1 MIDWL
6 RLIRASGLA
15 TIAANIAAMAFTA
28 FYGADGFSLS
38 WLAAHLWR
46 TGWPVLWVPLA
57 GFLLY
62 ATGMVW
68 NDLCDLDRDR
78 VVNPRRPLPTGRIGL
93 VPAYVAGL
101 LLAVGAVLA
110 AAQVRHGLPAAGVVL
125 MLALLYDLGAKQVP
139 WLGSAVMALVRAAH
153 ACFALLLLGP
163 EYLRMALTP
172 WDSPPGAPL
181 ALLYPLL
188 LGAYVAG
195 LSLMAELE
203 SRRGRTWELLIG
215 AALLLG
221 AVAVATVRLFTAPWL
236 VPMVRSGAGGM
247 TMAVAALALG
257 LALAAWLAWSIARPA
272 WLAAR
277 GGRRDLVRPAV
288 VAALGGMILFDAVAA
303 GHAHPAAIPLIAA
316 LYPLFRLVARA
327 VRMD

>member
-1 MIDWL
+1 MLDWL
-6 RLIRASGLA
+6 RLIRASGFA
-15 TIAANIAAMAFTA
+15 TIAANIAAVTFTA
-28 FYGADGFSLS
+28 FYANDGFSLS

-46 TGWPVLWVPLA
+46 SGWTALWVPLA

-78 VVNPRRPLPTGRIGL
+78 VINPRRPLPSGRIGL

-139 WLGSAVMALVRAAH
+139 WLGSAVMALVRVAH

-163 EYLRMALTP
+163 DYLRMALTP
-172 WDSPPGAPL
+172 WETPPGAPV
-181 ALLYPLL
+181 ALLYPLM
-188 LGAYVAG
+188 LGVYVGG

-203 SRRGRTWELLIG
+203 SRRGRTWELLVG
-215 AALLLG
+215 MALVLG
-221 AVAVATVRLFTAPWL
+221 VVALALVRLFTAPWL

-247 TMAVAALALG
+247 TMAVAALGLG
-257 LALAAWLAWSIARPA
+257 VALAGWLIWSIAQPA
-272 WLAAR
+272 WQAAR
-277 GGRRDLVRPAV
+277 SGRRDAVRPAV

-303 GHAHPAAIPLIAA
+303 GHAHPAAILLIAL
-316 LYPLFRLVARA
+316 LYPLFRGMARA